1 MYDVIIVGAGIAGLT
16 AAIYLR
22 RAEKSVLVLEKK
34 IQGGQIV
41 GSFSVENWPGEQS
54 ISGTD
59 LTEKIYHQ
67 ANNLGAEIKFEEV
80 TEIKEKSQNF
90 QVKTDEAEYTCGA
103 VIIAAG
109 AEPRKLSKKQTEDAG
124 SRPISYCAICDG
136 ALYKNK
142 IVVVVGSGKTAD
154 HEVRYLENI
163 ASKVYRIHHDDPIP
177 KDAEGIFAA
186 IGHVPTTQIFKDLVD
201 LDEKGY
207 IIADENCTT
216 SHSGIFVAGDCRT
229 KNIRQLVTAASDGAV
244 AAEAA
249 IKYLD

>member
-59 LTEKIYHQ
+59 LTEKIYYQ

-90 QVKTDEAEYTCGA
+90 QVKTDETEYTCGA

-124 SRPISYCAICDG
+124 SHPISYCAICDG

-142 IVVVVGSGKTAD
+142 IVVVVGSGKP
-154 HEVRYLENI
+154 
-163 ASKVYRIHHDDPIP
+163 PI
-177 KDAEGIFAA
+177 
-186 IGHVPTTQIFKDLVD
+186 
-201 LDEKGY
+201 
-207 IIADENCTT
+207 
-216 SHSGIFVAGDCRT
+216 T
-229 KNIRQLVTAASDGAV
+229 K
-244 AAEAA
+244 
-249 IKYLD
+249 